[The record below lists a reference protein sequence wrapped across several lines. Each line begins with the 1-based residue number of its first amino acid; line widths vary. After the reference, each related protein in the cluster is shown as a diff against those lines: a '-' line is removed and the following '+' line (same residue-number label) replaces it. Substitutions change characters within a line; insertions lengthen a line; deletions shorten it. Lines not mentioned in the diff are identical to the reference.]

1 MRGALLGPATF
12 FCAAGGATAAVWPKI
27 YGDIIRRRSEGEEEE
42 GRPRPIKAGY
52 FCTSGE
58 FILQSSPEHV
68 TCMQIYFEVHKCPVG
83 GCVNL
88 SHCLSEEVR

>member
-42 GRPRPIKAGY
+42 GRPAEANKGRIFLHFWRIHITVFAG
-52 FCTSGE
+52 
-58 FILQSSPEHV
+58 
-68 TCMQIYFEVHKCPVG
+68 TCYLHAD
-83 GCVNL
+83 L
-88 SHCLSEEVR
+88 L